1 MRPPAARRSR
11 DPNAMTPAPRFLS
24 TPADIARSL
33 ANHRLILRQL
43 VRRDILSRYRKSALG
58 MLWALLTP
66 LLTFV
71 VYAYVF
77 SAILKVRFPSRVPDM
92 EYNYGIVLFSGLMLH
107 FFITEVLTRSPV
119 LVLEN
124 VNFVKKVVFPLEMLS
139 LVTIGSAA
147 VTLAFN
153 FLVLLA
159 AILVFNGALPW
170 TVVFVP
176 VVWIPFFAVVLGI
189 SWFFASLGVYLR
201 DIGHVVG
208 ILSTVLLF
216 GSPILFPPETLPEFL
231 KTLIW
236 LNPLS
241 VPVHATR
248 DLALWG
254 VTPNLEHLAIYSA
267 VAVVFLWCGA
277 FWFQRTKRGFADVV

>member
-1 MRPPAARRSR
+1 
-11 DPNAMTPAPRFLS
+11 MTPTPRFLT
-24 TPADIARSL
+24 TPADIVRSL
-33 ANHRLILRQL
+33 VDNRLILRQL

-58 MLWALLTP
+58 MVWALLTP
-66 LLTFV
+66 MLTFL

-92 EYNYGIVLFSGLMLH
+92 DYNYGIILFSGLMLH
-107 FFITEVLTRSPV
+107 FFITEVLVRSPV

-139 LVTIGSAA
+139 VVATGSAA

-153 FLVLLA
+153 FIVLVAAVLA
-159 AILVFNGALPW
+159 FNGAVPW
-170 TVVFVP
+170 TTVLVP
-176 VVWIPFFAVVLGI
+176 LVWFPFFAIVVGI
-189 SWFFASLGVYLR
+189 SWVLASLGVYLR
-201 DIGHVVG
+201 DIGHIVG

-216 GSPILFPPETLPEFL
+216 GSPILFPPETLPDLL

-236 LNPLS
+236 LNPLT

-254 VTPNLEHLAIYSA
+254 VMPNLEHLAIYTA
-267 VAVVFLWCGA
+267 IAAVFLWLGA
-277 FWFQRTKRGFADVV
+277 FWFQRTKKGFADVL

>member
-1 MRPPAARRSR
+1 
-11 DPNAMTPAPRFLS
+11 MTPAPRFLS

-33 ANHRLILRQL
+33 ARHRLILRQL

-77 SAILKVRFPSRVPDM
+77 SAILKVRFPSRVPDV
-92 EYNYGIVLFSGLMLH
+92 EYNYGIILFSGLMLH

-139 LVTIGSAA
+139 LVATGSAA
-147 VTLAFN
+147 VTLGFN
-153 FLVLLA
+153 FLVLVA
-159 AILVFNGALPW
+159 AVLVFNGAVPW
-170 TVVFVP
+170 TVLLVP
-176 VVWIPFFAVVLGI
+176 LAWIPFFAVVIGI

-236 LNPLS
+236 FNPLS
-241 VPVHATR
+241 IPVHATR

-254 VTPNLEHLAIYSA
+254 VMPNLEHLAIYSA
-267 VAVVFLWCGA
+267 AAFVFLWCGA
-277 FWFQRTKRGFADVV
+277 FWFQRTKRGFADVL